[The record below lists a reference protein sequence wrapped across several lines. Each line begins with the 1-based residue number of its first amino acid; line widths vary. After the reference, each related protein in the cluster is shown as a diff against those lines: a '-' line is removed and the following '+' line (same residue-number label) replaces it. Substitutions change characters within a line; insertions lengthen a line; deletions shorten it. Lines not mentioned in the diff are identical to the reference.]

1 MESNGKIVV
10 EGIVSAYPAGS
21 NTGEP
26 SVFVWDPRVDKAS
39 NLADFIE
46 AAFGPADRLSSYG
59 PMRITIE
66 RMAK

>member
-1 MESNGKIVV
+1 MGSNGKIVV
-10 EGIVSAYPAGS
+10 EGIVSATPIG
-21 NTGEP
+21 NTGER

-46 AAFGPADRLSSYG
+46 AAFGPVDRLRSYG

-66 RMAK
+66 EMAK

>member
-10 EGIVSAYPAGS
+10 EGYVSVIPIG
-21 NTGEP
+21 NTEERA
-26 SVFVWDPRVDKAS
+26 VFVWNPRVDKAG

-46 AAFGPADRLSSYG
+46 AAFGPEDNLRSYG

-66 RMAK
+66 RTGT

>member
-26 SVFVWDPRVDKAS
+26 SVFVWDPRPDKAS

-59 PMRITIE
+59 LMRITIE
-66 RMAK
+66 RIER

>member
-10 EGIVSAYPAGS
+10 EGSVSAYQAGS

-46 AAFGPADRLSSYG
+46 AAFGPANKLSSYG
-59 PMRITIE
+59 RLRITIE
-66 RMAK
+66 KLAD